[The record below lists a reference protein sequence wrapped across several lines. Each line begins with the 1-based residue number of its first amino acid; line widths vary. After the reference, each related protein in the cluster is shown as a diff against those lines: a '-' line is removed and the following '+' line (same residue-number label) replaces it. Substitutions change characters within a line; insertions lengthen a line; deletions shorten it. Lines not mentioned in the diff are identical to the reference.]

1 MTGTNSFAGILI
13 APQILK
19 IAARSDARGS
29 LGILEWSDVPFTPRR
44 LYFLHEIPAGAVR
57 GGHSHRKSEELLIAL
72 SGAVTVT
79 TIQDSSKKRFRLDN
93 ASDGLYI
100 PVGVWH
106 QLEDFSGN
114 AVVLAVASEPYDPDD
129 YFS

>member
-1 MTGTNSFAGILI
+1 MTETNSFAGILI
-13 APQILK
+13 APQVLK

-79 TIQDSSKKRFRLDN
+79 TIQGSAEEKFRLDN
-93 ASDGLYI
+93 ASPNVTVDAAALC
-100 PVGVWH
+100 
-106 QLEDFSGN
+106 LKSGN